1 MKKKIL
7 WFILHLEEI
16 ISVIGLTGML
26 LFTIF
31 NVVMRYAFDSPKGW
45 ATEFAVIFLVWAT
58 FPGAAACHK
67 RNLHYGMDFLVNR
80 LSPSIQYRLRQ
91 ILMGVCVILFSLLA
105 YVAVVFTIRT
115 TKTTSFFMISYRF
128 INSSAI
134 VGFTSMTLYSLYF
147 FIKSI
152 KDPDYFKQYYANAYQ
167 ETDDMKVEI
176 QGRPSMNLIPVLI
189 LAICFMLGFPC
200 AFSLILSVIPYFILD
215 PYISINV
222 VIQRLVSSS
231 ESISLMA
238 VPFFITA
245 GTIMN
250 YSGISAK
257 LMALADALVGH
268 LTGGLGHVN
277 VPALH
282 PYGRHLWQRCCR
294 CGNGM
299 QASRSRDGETRI

>member
-58 FPGAAACHK
+58 FAGAAACHK

-105 YVAVVFTIRT
+105 YVAVVFTIKT

-128 INSSAI
+128 INCSAI
-134 VGFTSMTLYSLYF
+134 VGFASMTLYSLYF
-147 FIKSI
+147 FIKRI

-176 QGRPSMNLIPVLI
+176 QG
-189 LAICFMLGFPC
+189 
-200 AFSLILSVIPYFILD
+200 
-215 PYISINV
+215 
-222 VIQRLVSSS
+222 
-231 ESISLMA
+231 E
-238 VPFFITA
+238 
-245 GTIMN
+245 
-250 YSGISAK
+250 
-257 LMALADALVGH
+257 
-268 LTGGLGHVN
+268 
-277 VPALH
+277 
-282 PYGRHLWQRCCR
+282 
-294 CGNGM
+294 
-299 QASRSRDGETRI
+299 QA